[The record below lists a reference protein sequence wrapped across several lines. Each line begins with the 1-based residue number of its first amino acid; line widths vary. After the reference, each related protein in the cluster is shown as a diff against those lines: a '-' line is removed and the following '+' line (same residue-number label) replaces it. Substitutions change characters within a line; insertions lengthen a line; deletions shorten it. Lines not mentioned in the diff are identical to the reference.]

1 MNFLRP
7 SEMLVC
13 NCIGVV
19 PAACTSFSRGREI
32 FPSGR
37 TGTER
42 EMSGSFQTLIS
53 STSSGPITYSVS
65 AAGAMASETGFFAGC
80 FCPPAARTQRGA
92 AASTRKRI
100 IHVLFFFFI
109 RNILKGSKRPGFV

>member
-1 MNFLRP
+1 
-7 SEMLVC
+7 
-13 NCIGVV
+13 CIGVV
-19 PAACTSFSRGREI
+19 PAACPSFSRGREI

-100 IHVLFFFFI
+100 IHVLFIFFH
-109 RNILKGSKRPGFV
+109 SKHPERVKKTRICLVPFAEVYTVE